1 MDKKRAVRPLKSR
14 FLGGLLAGVF
24 ALTALAGWA
33 LSSPLGSSPDDNFHI
48 ASIWCGAGD
57 RDQLCESTGDSTT
70 RAVPTAVYESPN
82 CFSYR
87 AEVSASCQE
96 ADMAASGEEM
106 SVVSDSNATDHLYPP
121 VFYAVVSL
129 FVSPDPQTSVLLIRL
144 FNSLLAV
151 TLIGTLALL
160 LPRELRHLPIWAL
173 TATVVPLGMFFI
185 ASSNPSSWAII
196 GAAVLFYSLL
206 GYMRTSGWRKIA
218 LGTLALVATA
228 IGAGARA
235 DMAIYSVIAV
245 GAVFIVEFSRKNLR
259 LSNLIAPSVS
269 VVISAVCFLSANQ
282 VGLAAGGL
290 DGGAD
295 PTLTTATLIFRNL
308 VMMPLLWLGALGTSG
323 LGWLDTKMPE
333 TVWIAGLLA
342 FILLVVFGLRR
353 LERRTIIAA
362 AAVLAALWLI
372 PTYILVKSHA
382 VVGVLVQ
389 SRYLLPLLILLAGIM
404 IYRRNGPSG
413 RLPRSLAWAAIGLLA
428 VSNALALHRNLKRY
442 ITGVDGTGIDL
453 NAHIEWWW
461 NIPLSP
467 MAVWIMASISFA
479 AYLVLLLQLTPRFGY
494 GLGYGHPAQGRPGVR
509 SRPKKLFMT
518 KN

>member
-1 MDKKRAVRPLKSR
+1 VDTTHSKRPLKWR
-14 FLGGLLAGVF
+14 IFGGLLAGVF

-33 LSSPLGSSPDDNFHI
+33 FSSPVGSSPDDNFHI

-57 RDQLCESTGDSTT
+57 RDHICESTGDSST

-82 CFSYR
+82 CFSYK
-87 AEVSASCQE
+87 AEVSASCQ
-96 ADMAASGEEM
+96 DVDIAASGGAM
-106 SVVSDSNATDHLYPP
+106 SIVSDSNTTDHLYPP
-121 VFYAVVSL
+121 VFYSVVSL
-129 FVSPDPQTSVLLIRL
+129 FVSQDPQTSVLLIRT

-151 TLIGTLALL
+151 TMIGALALL
-160 LPRELRHLPIWAL
+160 LPRELRQLPVWAI

-196 GAAVLFYSLL
+196 GAAVLFYALL
-206 GYMRTSGWRKIA
+206 GYMRTGGWRKIA
-218 LGTLALVATA
+218 LGVLALLATV

-245 GAVFIVEFSRKNLR
+245 GAVFIVEFSRRNLR
-259 LSNLIAPSVS
+259 VSNLIAPVASVI
-269 VVISAVCFLSANQ
+269 ISAVCFLSANQ

-308 VMMPLLWLGALGTSG
+308 VMMPLLWLGAFGTSG

-333 TVWIAGLLA
+333 TVWISGLLA
-342 FILLVVFGLRR
+342 FVLLIIFGLRR
-353 LERRTIIAA
+353 LERKTLIAA
-362 AAVLAALWLI
+362 AGVLAALWLI

-404 IYRRNGPSG
+404 IYRRNGPTG
-413 RLPRSLAWAAIGLLA
+413 RVPRFLAWAAIGLLSVA
-428 VSNALALHRNLKRY
+428 NALALHRNLKRY

-453 NAHIEWWW
+453 NANIEWWW

-467 MAVWIMASISFA
+467 MAVWIIASISFA

-494 GLGYGHPAQGRPGVR
+494 GLGFGSSEGPRP
-509 SRPKKLFMT
+509 SPRPLSKKLATT
-518 KN
+518 KS